1 MELKSSII
9 SQNPIKK
16 EKIIDKTTRFYYY
29 NYMKK
34 KDKKMNK
41 TNDFVGDW
49 GIRFLLF
56 RKAIKRNQSQLAS
69 ELKTHQAEIAS
80 IEKNTIYPK
89 INYLHFLNKKYGLN
103 INWLLCNA
111 GDMFVKDPP
120 PDIDTNYAM
129 KPPAPIPQGK
139 KEKITELMKL
149 MQIPSIE
156 KIMLAKL
163 EEIKEQLRE

>member
-9 SQNPIKK
+9 SKIPKKK

-29 NYMKK
+29 SYMKK
-34 KDKKMNK
+34 KDKKMKK
-41 TNDFVGDW
+41 TNELIGDW
-49 GIRFLLF
+49 GFRFLLF
-56 RKAIKRNQSQLAS
+56 RKAIKLTQLQLAS
-69 ELKTHQAEIAS
+69 ELKIHQAEVAG
-80 IEKNTIYPK
+80 IEKSAIYPK

-120 PDIDTNYAM
+120 PGIDTDYVM
-129 KPPAPIPQGK
+129 KPPAPTPQDK
-139 KEKITELMKL
+139 NEKIHELMQL
-149 MQIPSIE
+149 MKIPSVE
-156 KIMLAKL
+156 KMIMAKL